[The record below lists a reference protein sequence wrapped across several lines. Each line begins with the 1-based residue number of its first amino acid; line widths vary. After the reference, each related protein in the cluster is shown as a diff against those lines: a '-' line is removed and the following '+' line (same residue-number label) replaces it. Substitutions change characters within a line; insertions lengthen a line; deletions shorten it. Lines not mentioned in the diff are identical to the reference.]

1 MQIDFRFK
9 CSLNL
14 FFLCLSK
21 VFQIQNLLHDP
32 LTGALRLHI
41 KDFSQCYESINTR
54 ELMNVA
60 IDCLFILK
68 PK

>member
-1 MQIDFRFK
+1 MLISFRMGSGCIVIAKKIRFY
-9 CSLNL
+9 L
-14 FFLCLSK
+14 
-21 VFQIQNLLHDP
+21 
-32 LTGALRLHI
+32 
-41 KDFSQCYESINTR
+41 YTR